1 MAIHRV
7 IMCDTL
13 HLSLVG
19 WHFPVPSSALY
30 YGSAYL
36 LIFLGITCESAKVA
50 VRAWQMPSGE
60 SV

>member
-30 YGSAYL
+30 YGSAGCDS
-36 LIFLGITCESAKVA
+36 IMAGTSFF
-50 VRAWQMPSGE
+50 
-60 SV
+60 